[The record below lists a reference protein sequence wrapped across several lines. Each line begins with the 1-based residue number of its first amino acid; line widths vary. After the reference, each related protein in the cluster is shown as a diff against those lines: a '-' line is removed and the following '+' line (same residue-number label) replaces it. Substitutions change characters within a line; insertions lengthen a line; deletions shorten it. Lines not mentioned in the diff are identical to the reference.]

1 MELTAF
7 VIAALFVILIPGP
20 NVLVIV
26 STSLV
31 HGRWR
36 GLQTVAGT
44 STAMILQLLIAGVAT
59 QSLLQLAGVALE
71 WLKWCGV
78 AYLCYLGIRHL
89 TDATPPDTTNALS
102 AAGSFGRGFWVSLT
116 NPKTILFFSA
126 FLPQF
131 VSDVTAY
138 SYAIAML
145 SIIFWLLA
153 VVLDSGYAL
162 FASAIQQRL
171 RRPGFTQGAR
181 RVAGGFYI
189 GASALLALSHQR
201 Q

>member
-7 VIAALFVILIPGP
+7 VVAALFVILIPGP

-89 TDATPPDTTNALS
+89 TDAAGPETTNALS
-102 AAGSFGRGFWVSLT
+102 AAGSFSRGFWVSLT

-131 VSDVTAY
+131 VSDATNY
-138 SYAIAML
+138 GYAIALL
-145 SIIFWLLA
+145 SLIFWLLA

-162 FASAIQQRL
+162 FAAAIQQRIK
-171 RRPGFTQGAR
+171 RPAVAQGAR
-181 RVAGGFYI
+181 RIAGGFFI